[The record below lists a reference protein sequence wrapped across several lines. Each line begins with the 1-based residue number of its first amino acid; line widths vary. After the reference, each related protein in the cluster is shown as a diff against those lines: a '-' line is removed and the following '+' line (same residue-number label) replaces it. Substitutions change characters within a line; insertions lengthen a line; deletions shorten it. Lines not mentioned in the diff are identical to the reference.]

1 MQPKKC
7 RRLDIAVLTVCLVL
21 AMPIAAA
28 LAQPAATVDNMED
41 QLAGLETTADIDVA
55 ALRQQVLDR
64 IKSKADAVALKRPP
78 VAPAL
83 LRLPHLDLG
92 IQFNPDSPVVRPES
106 YRTLGRLADAL
117 SDLRLLPFGF
127 LIVGHTDATGKR
139 DYNLTLSQRRA
150 ELDPRRAGDDLQ
162 DLAETHS
169 GGWSGRGA
177 IARCRASE
185 SGGQPADPD
194 RDRPER
200 AVSRRSPASPRQSL
214 IRKRTGEVAFPLA
227 HALDAF
233 P

>member
-28 LAQPAATVDNMED
+28 LAQPAATADDMED

-150 ELDPRRAGDDLQ
+150 DSIRDV
-162 DLAETHS
+162 LATTFKIS
-169 GGWSGRGA
+169 PKR
-177 IARCRASE
+177 I
-185 SGGQPADPD
+185 Q
-194 RDRPER
+194 
-200 AVSRRSPASPRQSL
+200 AVGL
-214 IRKRTGEVAFPLA
+214 GEEQL
-227 HALDAF
+227 LDAEH
-233 P
+233 PKAAVNQQIQIVTVRKGP